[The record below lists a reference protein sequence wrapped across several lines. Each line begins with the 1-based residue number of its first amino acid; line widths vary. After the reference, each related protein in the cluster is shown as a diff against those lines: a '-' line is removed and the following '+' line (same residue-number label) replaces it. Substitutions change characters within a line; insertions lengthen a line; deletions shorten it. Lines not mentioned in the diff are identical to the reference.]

1 MQRQVGFWCG
11 WSWWSYELYQLFSKL
26 GRLFVIIDQ
35 SFVKR
40 KCFTDNAMGDR
51 EKARGSREN
60 VLFHH
65 IGRWPHASMGFGG
78 YAMSKLDIN
87 ISVKPR
93 IVDYTVLVKRVRY
106 FVLLN
111 YSWKSWLIFK
121 TSDRFGICWSWGFQN
136 TPYMCNFTKFS
147 LRYLRLKTH
156 GTILLFSW

>member
-1 MQRQVGFWCG
+1 MDWNAGMSDAETVRPFFWGKIFIYMKLGTFFPSLAMQRQVGFWCG
-11 WSWWSYELYQLFSKL
+11 WNWWSDELHQLFSKL

-40 KCFTDNAMGDR
+40 SYFTDNAMGDWK
-51 EKARGSREN
+51 KARGCREN

-93 IVDYTVLVKRVRY
+93 IVDYIH
-106 FVLLN
+106 F
-111 YSWKSWLIFK
+111 
-121 TSDRFGICWSWGFQN
+121 
-136 TPYMCNFTKFS
+136 
-147 LRYLRLKTH
+147 
-156 GTILLFSW
+156 